1 MIHLTH
7 RIDTF
12 HDGRRVLSLLLILHS
27 SGQGDIPLKRINA
40 DGGSSH
46 DSAYL
51 LCHSTA
57 KNAGNGLNTSFD
69 ATHDC
74 GKLKHGFLDPALNL
88 DLKLFDPDRHVMDG
102 FDSTLDP
109 IYLPMNRL
117 DDTFEFSRD
126 SSDVATDRSNLEAHR
141 IDQFLCFMGCPTDLE
156 KNRDEE
162 DEDQNQDCRNDGNT
176 DGQ

>member
-1 MIHLTH
+1 MINITMAYPYL
-7 RIDTF
+7 F
-12 HDGRRVLSLLLILHS
+12 CKSPKGCS
-27 SGQGDIPLKRINA
+27 SFP
-40 DGGSSH
+40 ST
-46 DSAYL
+46 L
-51 LCHSTA
+51 LCHSAA

-74 GKLKHGFLDPALNL
+74 GKLKQGFLDPAF
-88 DLKLFDPDRHVMDG
+88 DLQLEFFHTDRHVMDR
-102 FDSTLDP
+102 FDSILNP
-109 IYLPMNRL
+109 IDLPMNGLHDAFDIPRNQNN
-117 DDTFEFSRD
+117 
-126 SSDVATDRSNLEAHR
+126 VATDRRYMEAHG